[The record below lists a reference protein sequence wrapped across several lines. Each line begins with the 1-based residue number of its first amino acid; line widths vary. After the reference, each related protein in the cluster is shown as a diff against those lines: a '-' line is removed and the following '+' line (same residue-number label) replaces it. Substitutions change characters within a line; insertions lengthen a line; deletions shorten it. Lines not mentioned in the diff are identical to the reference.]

1 MFPSYLYCPPVS
13 YPYFYPSIVFFSS
26 LLSFGLI
33 SLFLSLYC
41 LILTS
46 IVLRS
51 HIPISSPLLSS
62 YYLYCPPVSN
72 PYFYPSIVFLSLP
85 LSCLPFILFPHLLF
99 FSLFSISLSY
109 ILTLPHPL
117 SLILFSNISLSLSL
131 VCVKWVLTT
140 MSGQHGRDIWE
151 GI

>member
-1 MFPSYLYCPPVS
+1 MCISNVLSVLYVGCSLCSSSSALCSLIMFPSYLYCPPVS

-26 LLSFGLI
+26 LLSSGLI

-72 PYFYPSIVFLSLP
+72 PYFYPSIVFSLYLLSP
-85 LSCLPFILFPHLLF
+85 
-99 FSLFSISLSY
+99 Y
-109 ILTLPHPL
+109 
-117 SLILFSNISLSLSL
+117 
-131 VCVKWVLTT
+131 
-140 MSGQHGRDIWE
+140 
-151 GI
+151 